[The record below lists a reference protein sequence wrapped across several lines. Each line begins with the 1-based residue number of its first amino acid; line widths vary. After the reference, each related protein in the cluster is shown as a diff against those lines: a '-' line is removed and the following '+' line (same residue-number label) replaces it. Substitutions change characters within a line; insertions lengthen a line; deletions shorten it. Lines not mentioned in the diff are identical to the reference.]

1 MNRYRRIRNTIKILK
16 QLVHV
21 LWAIEKDLH
30 VITGNTK
37 ISSEPKRFD
46 VTVETENSRFNKLMS
61 TDELISLIH
70 KSGDTEL
77 ITLKVFTN

>member
-30 VITGNTK
+30 VITSNTK

-77 ITLKVFTN
+77 ITLKLFTN